1 MDEDEFYAESVPTE
15 GGRKFHWSFPLIRVL
30 AFIASLFG
38 VTGRLFG
45 GLAEDLIEH
54 ANYKSERDQF
64 AADASRELEM
74 LVEGPEED

>member
-1 MDEDEFYAESVPTE
+1 MDEDEVYETES
-15 GGRKFHWSFPLIRVL
+15 GGRKFRWYFPVIRVL
-30 AFIASLFG
+30 AFIASIFG

-54 ANYKSERDQF
+54 ANYKTEREEF
-64 AADASRELEM
+64 AAGARRELEM